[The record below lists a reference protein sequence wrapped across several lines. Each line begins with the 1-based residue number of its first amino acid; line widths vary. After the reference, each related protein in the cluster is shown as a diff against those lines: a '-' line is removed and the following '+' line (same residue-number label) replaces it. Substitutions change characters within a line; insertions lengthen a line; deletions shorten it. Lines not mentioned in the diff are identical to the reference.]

1 MVVLHD
7 CKPVLSA
14 SYFPISHI
22 RLFPLYQF
30 QEDLSIVKHTWD
42 LHLGYVILFYSTKIL
57 ISSFSKLYTRAG
69 NVAQLIEIS
78 PSMCKV
84 MGSIASI
91 EKKEEEKKRKLS
103 IILFVNKLES
113 LL

>member
-1 MVVLHD
+1 
-7 CKPVLSA
+7 
-14 SYFPISHI
+14 
-22 RLFPLYQF
+22 
-30 QEDLSIVKHTWD
+30 
-42 LHLGYVILFYSTKIL
+42 
-57 ISSFSKLYTRAG
+57 
-69 NVAQLIEIS
+69 
-78 PSMCKV
+78 